1 MGRTD
6 TNGLPRT
13 PDPDNTDGDT
23 NTRATPSDGPETTP
37 MSTLTDRDDLRE
49 LVSMSNRVDRANREY
64 YRDHF
69 DEIQEKYGGQFIVVI
84 DKDIVESREYTGD
97 LSELRSFV
105 EAVRSKYGEDEIKKA
120 LITHV
125 PDPEQRLIL

>member
-1 MGRTD
+1 
-6 TNGLPRT
+6 
-13 PDPDNTDGDT
+13 
-23 NTRATPSDGPETTP
+23 